1 MVTPIRQLDVR
12 IFLVKYII
20 EKSFIMSSFIDN
32 FRIREQM
39 RAQDNYQ
46 GEGKLRIMPIHEE
59 RGAGAD

>member
-1 MVTPIRQLDVR
+1 
-12 IFLVKYII
+12 
-20 EKSFIMSSFIDN
+20 MSSFIDN

-59 RGAGAD
+59 RGGQGMGNGWEGGDVG